1 MKILTLILSLF
12 LITLSNA
19 QPPGFDQD
27 QAFAYLEKQCSFGP
41 RNPGSDGAKECLKWF
56 ETTLRKFGAEVY
68 LQRFEADEALT
79 GVNRKLTNV
88 IGYLPGES
96 GSTLMLCAHWDT
108 RAHANLDPDP
118 EKRKT
123 SIAGANDG
131 ASGVAVLLE
140 IARIASE
147 HKPSRNLLI
156 ALWDG
161 EDMGHAS
168 YAEEFALGS
177 KYWAAHQIPEPV
189 DEAILLD
196 LIGDADLEIPIE
208 PYSDVNAPDLRRQ
221 LWSIADRLELSAFVD
236 WSGPSVFDDHV
247 RLIRVG
253 IPAVNLVDFD
263 YSYWHTVE
271 DTPDKCSPESL
282 GQVGR
287 LLVGYIWGTE

>member
-1 MKILTLILSLF
+1 MKILILILSLSF
-12 LITLSNA
+12 ITLSSA
-19 QPPGFDQD
+19 QPPAFDQD

-68 LQRFEADEALT
+68 LQRFEAEEALT
-79 GVNRKLTNV
+79 GVNRRLTNV
-88 IGYLPGES
+88 IGYFPGGS
-96 GSTLMLCAHWDT
+96 SSTLMLCAHWDT
-108 RAHANLDPDP
+108 RAYADRDPDP

-123 SIAGANDG
+123 PIAGANDG
-131 ASGVAVLLE
+131 ASGVAALLE

-147 HKPSRNLLI
+147 HKPPRNLLI

-161 EDMGHAS
+161 EDMGRAS
-168 YAEEFALGS
+168 YAEEFGLGS
-177 KYWAAHQIPEPV
+177 KQWAAHQIPEPV

-196 LIGDADLEIPIE
+196 MIGDAELEIPIE
-208 PYSDVNAPDLRRQ
+208 QNSDVNAPDLRRR
-221 LWSIADRLELSAFVD
+221 LWSIADRLELTAFAD

-247 RLIRVG
+247 RLIRAG
-253 IPAVNLVDFD
+253 IPAVDLIDFN
-263 YSYWHTVE
+263 YPYWHTIE

-287 LLVGYIWGTE
+287 LLVGYIWGVE

>member
-19 QPPGFDQD
+19 QSPAFDQD

-41 RNPGSDGAKECLKWF
+41 RNPSSDGAKECLKWF
-56 ETTLRKFGAEVY
+56 ETTLRNFGAEVY

-79 GVNRKLTNV
+79 GVNRELTNV
-88 IGYLPGES
+88 IGYMPGES
-96 GSTLMLCAHWDT
+96 GLTLMLCAHWDT
-108 RAHANLDPDP
+108 RVHANLDPDP

-123 SIAGANDG
+123 PIAGANDG

-147 HKPSRNLLI
+147 HQPPRHLLI

-161 EDMGHAS
+161 EDMGRAS